1 MSRAVEPALGVL
13 HPGERARQVADVQ
26 EPDEPD
32 APLSGFTVG
41 VTSGRRHDELV
52 TLLERR
58 GARVISAPAVRIK
71 PLDDHAELLAATRG
85 CVAAPP
91 DIVVATT
98 GVGFRTWLQAADG
111 WGLGEQL
118 RGIIGNAE
126 VHARGPKAI
135 GAVRANGLRET
146 WSPVSESLREVLD
159 HLRARDVRG
168 VRVAVQMHG
177 DPELEL
183 VDGLRAA
190 GADVVPV
197 PVYRWSKPDDL
208 APLTR
213 LIELISARNVDA
225 VAFTSAPA
233 VHGLLVAA
241 DDAGRREAVIAAFR
255 GDVVPACVGHVT
267 AEPLEKLGVRTL
279 QPERPRL
286 GALVRAIAVEVPR
299 RRPEAV
305 LVAGHRLEIRGHAAM
320 LDSRL
325 IELPP
330 APMAVLRALAEQPG
344 RVLSRAQLV
353 PRLPS
358 GDAASEHA
366 VEMAVTRLRAALG
379 DRSCVQTIV
388 KRGYRLRVD

>member
-1 MSRAVEPALGVL
+1 MTAPSDLAALAEPGPL
-13 HPGERARQVADVQ
+13 HPIAKDAPV
-26 EPDEPD
+26 PDESD

-41 VTSGRRHDELV
+41 VTSGRRHEELV
-52 TLLERR
+52 DLLERC

-85 CVAAPP
+85 CLAVPP
-91 DIVVATT
+91 DIFVVTT
-98 GVGFRTWLQAADG
+98 GVGLRSWLSAADG

-118 RGIIGNAE
+118 RTVIAGAE

-135 GAVRANGLRET
+135 GALRTAGLHES

-168 VRVAVQMHG
+168 VRVAVQLHG

-208 APLTR
+208 APLTK
-213 LIELISARNVDA
+213 LIELIAARNVDA

-233 VHGLLVAA
+233 VAGLLAAA
-241 DDAGRREAVIAAFR
+241 DDAGRREAVVAAFR
-255 GDVVPACVGHVT
+255 GDVVPACVGVVT
-267 AEPLEKLGVRTL
+267 AEPLERLGVRTL

-286 GALVRAIAVEVPR
+286 GALVRAISVELPR

-305 LVAGHRLEIRGHAAM
+305 LVAGHRLEIRGHAAV

-379 DRSCVQTIV
+379 DRMCVQTVV

>member
-1 MSRAVEPALGVL
+1 VPVNTARLPVNGGLERGEPAR
-13 HPGERARQVADVQ
+13 PVAEVVDC
-26 EPDEPD
+26 
-32 APLSGFTVG
+32 PLSGFTVG

-71 PLDDHAELLAATRG
+71 ALDDHAELLAATRG
-85 CVAAPP
+85 CLASPP
-91 DIVVATT
+91 DIVVVTT
-98 GVGFRTWLQAADG
+98 GVGFRSWLAAADG
-111 WGLGEQL
+111 WGLGERL
-118 RGIIGNAE
+118 RSIVSGAE
-126 VHARGPKAI
+126 VQARGPKAI
-135 GAVRANGLRET
+135 GAVRAAGLRET
-146 WSPVSESLREVLD
+146 WSPVSEALREVLD

-168 VRVAVQMHG
+168 VRVAVQLHG

-197 PVYRWSKPDDL
+197 PVYRWAPPEDL
-208 APLTR
+208 TPLAR
-213 LIELISARNVDA
+213 LVELIAARNVDA

-233 VHGLLVAA
+233 VQALLGAA
-241 DDAGRREAVIAAFR
+241 DDAGRREAVLAAFR

-267 AEPLEKLGVRTL
+267 AEPLERLGVRTL
-279 QPERPRL
+279 RPDRPRL
-286 GALVRAIAVEVPR
+286 GALVRVIAEDVPG
-299 RRPEAV
+299 RRPEA
-305 LVAGHRLEIRGHAAM
+305 LCVAGHRLELRGHAVM
-320 LDSRL
+320 LGDRL
-325 IELPP
+325 VDLPP

-344 RVLSRAQLV
+344 RVLSRAQLL

-379 DRSCVQTIV
+379 DRTCVQTVV
-388 KRGYRLRVD
+388 KRGYRLRVER